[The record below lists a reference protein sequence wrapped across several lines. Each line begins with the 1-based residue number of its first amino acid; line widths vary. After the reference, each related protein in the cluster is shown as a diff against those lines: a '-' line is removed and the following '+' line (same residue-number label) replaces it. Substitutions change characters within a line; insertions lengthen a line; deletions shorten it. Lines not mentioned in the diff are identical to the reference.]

1 MARAIRT
8 SQMTP
13 AAELRVTP
21 ADELRELLGRV
32 EKRLANLRGS
42 GQEAA
47 ELLLDLDRIDEL
59 WPELEAQGVDLRPEA
74 GRWDTIQAQLRRNGP
89 RVLRELWAAG
99 GLDQLR
105 ARQHGAATGLAWWWQ
120 LDDLV
125 RQESIIRRRRTLV
138 TLGVVAMVAVGAWL
152 LLRTLF
158 PVDPQVQA
166 ALSARL
172 RASRRSSTTATTQG
186 RWRTSRRRLSIR
198 PTIRMYG
205 SASVRC
211 WRSWA
216 IRGPRRRTM
225 TVRSG
230 SASARVSSG
239 ARRHLPGLFMYDEAC
254 ADTRRSWPRSR
265 RTQSRW
271 YYLGSVYEGQGKLEL
286 AVDAL
291 RKRPCASESN
301 QSGLVALARYRMAM
315 LMQQVGLGDMREPE
329 PTVTA
334 TPEA

>member
-13 AAELRVTP
+13 A
-21 ADELRELLGRV
+21 DELRELLGHV

-47 ELLLDLDRIDEL
+47 ELLLDLDRIDEI

-105 ARQHGAATGLAWWWQ
+105 TRQHGDATGLAWCWQ
-120 LDDLV
+120 LDYLV
-125 RQESIIRRRRTLV
+125 RQESIVRWRRTLV
-138 TLGVVAMVAVGAWL
+138 TLGVVAVVAVGAWL

-166 ALSARL
+166 ALSAQTAGEQKIINYGDYAGALADFQAAAEHTPDDPDVWIRIGAVL
-172 RASRRSSTTATTQG
+172 EKLGDTQAAQENYDRA
-186 RWRTSRRRLSIR
+186 RRLS
-198 PTIRMYG
+198 TNEMEFH
-205 SASVRC
+205 V
-211 WRSWA
+211 
-216 IRGPRRRTM
+216 
-225 TVRSG
+225 
-230 SASARVSSG
+230 ARAG
-239 ARRHLPGLFMYDEAC
+239 IYLGFLMYDEAY
-254 ADTRRSWPRSR
+254 ADTQAVLAAEPKHAVA
-265 RTQSRW
+265 W
-271 YYLGSVYEGQGKLEL
+271 YYLASVYEGQGKLEL

-291 RKRPCASESN
+291 EKTSEYASESN
-301 QSGLVALARYRMAM
+301 QSELVALARYRMAM

-334 TPEA
+334 TPGA